1 MEHMFHTPAYLEN
14 VGSLRREFGHGDAD
28 SVSEVKPRM
37 YLDTPSWQDSAD
49 GQQKL
54 DKDLPGED
62 VDKFEQPRMIQHPEQ
77 LNRDQMDLWTQLTFR
92 IHQLSLKEIKVWQW
106 IGQAGISG
114 QHGELFSAIMKQWCE
129 EYCDDYISDGFTPT
143 RKP

>member
-1 MEHMFHTPAYLEN
+1 MGYMFHTPVYLGN
-14 VGSLRREFGHGDAD
+14 VELLRQEFGHGDVD
-28 SVSEVKPRM
+28 NVSEVKPKTC
-37 YLDTPSWQDSAD
+37 LDTPSWQDSAD

-77 LNRDQMDLWTQLTFR
+77 LNRDQMGLWTQLTSR

-106 IGQAGISG
+106 IGQAG
-114 QHGELFSAIMKQWCE
+114 
-129 EYCDDYISDGFTPT
+129 T
-143 RKP
+143 RVSTASSFRQQ